1 MPLLPREKI
10 DDVRERSNIV
20 DVVKRYVELKRA
32 GTGSWKGLCPFHAE
46 KTPSFH
52 VHEQRQ
58 FFHCFGCG
66 EKGDVFSFLV
76 KIEQRSFI
84 EVLRDLARQA
94 GVDIP
99 EPTLTP
105 AERKAAEEAESDRE
119 RMLRAVEE
127 ATRFFEQQLAGPAG
141 AAARAYFD
149 KRGISKATAERFR
162 VGYAPAGWDSLQK
175 HLAARQISGELA
187 ERLGLV
193 GANERG
199 RYDFFR
205 DRVMLP
211 VLDRQKRPIGFSS
224 RLLDPDAKER
234 KYVNSPDSP
243 LFHKKENLYGL
254 HTAVDAI
261 RRSGTAILVEGNFDV
276 LTLHEAGIE
285 EAVAPMGTA
294 LTVEQ
299 IKLLARMAK
308 RIVIVFDGDSAGS
321 RAAEKAVPLAVDAGL
336 FFAEA
341 DSDGRVAELPSGV
354 DPDEF
359 VRASG
364 AEAFRALVAQAR
376 PMLDHLIQRA
386 SDDATIPG
394 KANTAKRV
402 ADVLAKVRNPLVR
415 DLYVRDLAAKLSV
428 PVSQVTRMVRESTN
442 QTLRHAEPVA
452 EPAAAE
458 TGAPKRVPQSDE
470 LDALVLLVSQP
481 RLAATEEATKMV
493 ELLRDPGIRDI
504 YAAALETLRAGGRP
518 DVPSWLDR
526 GPADIRDYV
535 SAALMDG
542 RYASLTTDE
551 ESTRTIAALLFKLER
566 LRVDAELMLA
576 KRQHREA
583 LERGDEEE
591 ARAISMREMELIRT
605 KLGLANQSKGMAI

>member
-10 DDVRERSNIV
+10 DDVRDRTNIV
-20 DVVKRYVELKRA
+20 DVVRRYVELKRA
-32 GTGSWKGLCPFHAE
+32 GTGSFKGLCPFHAE

-76 KIEQRSFI
+76 KIEQRSFM
-84 EVLRDLARQA
+84 EVLRELAHQA
-94 GVDIP
+94 GVDLP
-99 EPTLTP
+99 EQTLTP
-105 AERKAAEEAESDRE
+105 AERKAAEENESERE

-127 ATRFFEQQLAGPAG
+127 ATRFFEAQLAGPAG
-141 AAARAYFD
+141 AAARAYLE
-149 KRGISKATAERFR
+149 KRGISKATIERFR
-162 VGYAPAGWDSLQK
+162 VGYAPAGWDAMQK
-175 HLAARQISGELA
+175 HLASRQVGGELA

-193 GANERG
+193 GSNERG

-211 VLDRQKRPIGFSS
+211 VLDRQKRPIGYSS
-224 RLLDPDAKER
+224 RLLDPYAKDR

-254 HTAVDAI
+254 HAAVDAI
-261 RRSGTAILVEGNFDV
+261 RRGGTAILVEGNFDV

-308 RIVIVFDGDSAGS
+308 RIVVVFDGDSAGS

-341 DSDGRVAELPSGV
+341 DSDGRVAEMPAGV

-359 VRASG
+359 VRAQG

-386 SDDATIPG
+386 ADDATIPG
-394 KANTAKRV
+394 KASTAKRV

-415 DLYVRDLAAKLSV
+415 DLYVRDLAAKLAV
-428 PVSQVTRMVRESTN
+428 PVAQIMRMVRE
-442 QTLRHAEPVA
+442 VA
-452 EPAAAE
+452 SHSPRNEAATSVAIAE
-458 TGAPKRVPQSDE
+458 TDPIRRVPQADE
-470 LDALVLLVSQP
+470 LDALALLVAQP
-481 RLAATEEATKMV
+481 KLAAREEAQQIY
-493 ELLRDPGIRDI
+493 ELLRDSGIREI
-504 YAAALETLRAGGRP
+504 YGTALETLRAGGRP
-518 DVPSWLDR
+518 DVPAWLDS

-542 RYASLTTDE
+542 RWASIEAVDDAM
-551 ESTRTIAALLFKLER
+551 RAMRALVLKLER
-566 LRVDAELMLA
+566 LRVDAELALA
-576 KRQHREA
+576 QHQYREA
-583 LERGDEEE
+583 LASGNEEE
-591 ARAISMREMELIRT
+591 SRAISMREMELIRT
-605 KLGLANQSKGMAI
+605 KLGLANQSRGMTT

>member
-10 DDVRERSNIV
+10 DDVRERTNIV

-76 KIEQRSFI
+76 KIEQRSFM
-84 EVLRDLARQA
+84 EVLRDLARQS
-94 GVDIP
+94 GVDLP
-99 EPTLTP
+99 EPTLSP
-105 AERKAAEEAESDRE
+105 AERQAAADAESERE
-119 RMLRAVEE
+119 RMLRAMEE
-127 ATRFFEQQLAGPAG
+127 ATRFYEAQFAGSVG
-141 AAARAYFD
+141 VAARDYLD

-162 VGYAPAGWDSLQK
+162 VGYAPPGWDALQK
-175 HLAARQISGELA
+175 HLAAQNVGAALA

-193 GANERG
+193 GSNERG

-211 VLDRQKRPIGFSS
+211 VLDKQKRPVGFSS
-224 RLLDPDAKER
+224 RLLDPDAKDR

-254 HTAVDAI
+254 HVALDAI

-276 LTLHEAGIE
+276 MALHEAGIE

-299 IKLLARMAK
+299 IRLLSRAAK
-308 RIVIVFDGDSAGS
+308 RIVVIFDGDNAGS
-321 RAAEKAVPLAVDAGL
+321 RAAEKAVPLAVEAGL

-341 DSDGRVAELPSGV
+341 DADGRVAEMPAGM

-359 VRASG
+359 VRAQG
-364 AEAFRALVAQAR
+364 AEAFRAVVAQAR

-394 KANTAKRV
+394 KANTVKRV
-402 ADVLAKVRNPLVR
+402 VDVLARVRNPLVR
-415 DLYVRDLAAKLSV
+415 DLYVRDLAAKLGV
-428 PVSQVTRMVRESTN
+428 PVAQVMRMVRETSN
-442 QTLRHAEPVA
+442 RAPGGAVA
-452 EPAAAE
+452 PETSAPDFAARR
-458 TGAPKRVPQSDE
+458 APQPDE
-470 LDALVLLVSQP
+470 LDALVLLVAHP
-481 RLAATEEATKMV
+481 ELAPSEDALRIL
-493 ELLRDPGIRDI
+493 ELLRDPGIRQI
-504 YAAALETLRAGGRP
+504 YGTALDALRAGSRP
-518 DVPSWLDR
+518 DVPSWLDS
-526 GPADIRDYV
+526 GPPDIREHV
-535 SAALMDG
+535 GAALMDG
-542 RYASLTTDE
+542 RWSALE
-551 ESTRTIAALLFKLER
+551 AADDALRALILKLDR
-566 LRVDAELMLA
+566 LRVDGELALA
-576 KRQHREA
+576 QRQHREA
-583 LERGDEEE
+583 IARGDEEE

-605 KLGLANQSKGMAI
+605 KLGLGNQSKGMTT

>member
-10 DDVRERSNIV
+10 DDVRERTNIV
-20 DVVKRYVELKRA
+20 DVVRRYVELKRA

-76 KIEQRSFI
+76 KIEQRSFVEI
-84 EVLRDLARQA
+84 LRDLARQA

-99 EPTLTP
+99 EPTLSP
-105 AERKAAEEAESDRE
+105 AERQAAQEVQSERE
-119 RMLRAVEE
+119 RMLRVVDE
-127 ATRFFEQQLAGPAG
+127 ATQFFESQLAGPAG
-141 AAARAYFD
+141 ASARAYLD
-149 KRGISKATAERFR
+149 KRGISKATAEAFR
-162 VGYAPAGWDSLQK
+162 VGYAPAGWDALQK
-175 HLAARQISGELA
+175 HLSSRQVAPALA
-187 ERLGLV
+187 EKLGLV
-193 GANERG
+193 GSNERG

-211 VLDRQKRPIGFSS
+211 VLDRQQRPIGFSS

-254 HTAVDAI
+254 HRAVDAI
-261 RRSGTAILVEGNFDV
+261 RRGGTAVIVEGNFDV
-276 LTLHEAGIE
+276 LTLHEAGIQ

-308 RIVIVFDGDSAGS
+308 RIVVVFDGDGAGS
-321 RAAEKAVPLAVDAGL
+321 RAAEKAVPVAVEAGL

-341 DSDGRVAELPSGV
+341 DADGRVAEMPAGV

-359 VRASG
+359 VRAQG
-364 AEAFRALVAQAR
+364 PEAFRNLVAQAR

-386 SDDATIPG
+386 ADDATIPG

-402 ADVLAKVRNPLVR
+402 VEVLAKLRNPLVR
-415 DLYVRDLAAKLSV
+415 DLYVRDLAAKLGV
-428 PVSQVTRMVRESTN
+428 PVSQVLRMVRERSN
-442 QTLRHAEPVA
+442 EFARKQEVAAPLRQEA
-452 EPAAAE
+452 
-458 TGAPKRVPQSDE
+458 VPEIRSLPSEE
-470 LDALVLLVSQP
+470 LDALALLVAHP
-481 RLAATEEATKMV
+481 ELAASPAAQQILD
-493 ELLRDPGIRDI
+493 LLRDPGIREV
-504 YAAALETLRAGGRP
+504 YQTAFAALRAGERP
-518 DVPSWLDR
+518 DVPDWLDR
-526 GPADIRDYV
+526 APAEVREQV

-542 RYASLTTDE
+542 RWEAVEAVDD
-551 ESTRTIAALLFKLER
+551 ALRALVAKLER
-566 LRVDAELMLA
+566 LQVDVALALA

-583 LERGDEEE
+583 IASGNEEE
-591 ARAISMREMELIRT
+591 ARAISMREMELIKA
-605 KLGLANQSKGMAI
+605 KLGLANQSKGVAT

>member
-1 MPLLPREKI
+1 LPLLPREKI
-10 DDVRERSNIV
+10 DDVRERTNIV
-20 DVVKRYVELKRA
+20 DIVKRYVELKRA

-66 EKGDVFSFLV
+66 EKGDVISFLV
-76 KIEQRSFI
+76 KIEQRSFM

-94 GVDIP
+94 GVDLP
-99 EPTLTP
+99 EPTLSP
-105 AERKAAEEAESDRE
+105 AERKAAVEAESERE
-119 RMLRAVEE
+119 KMLRAME
-127 ATRFFEQQLAGPAG
+127 AATAFYERQLAAPSGVD
-141 AAARAYFD
+141 ARAYLS
-149 KRGISKATAERFR
+149 KRGISDAVAARFR

-175 HLAARQISGELA
+175 HLASADVKPEVA

-193 GANERG
+193 GSNERG

-205 DRVMLP
+205 DRIMLP

-254 HTAVDAI
+254 HAGIDAI
-261 RRSGTAILVEGNFDV
+261 RRSGLAILVEGNFDV
-276 LTLHEAGIE
+276 MSLHEAGIE

-308 RIVIVFDGDSAGS
+308 RIVVVFDGDGAGL
-321 RAAEKAVPLAVDAGL
+321 RAADKAVPLAVEAGL

-341 DSDGRVAELPSGV
+341 DADGRVAEMPAGL

-359 VRASG
+359 VRAHG
-364 AEAFRALVAQAR
+364 ADAFRALVEQAR

-402 ADVLAKVRNPLVR
+402 VEVLAKVRNPLVR
-415 DLYVRDLAAKLSV
+415 DLYVRDLAAKLAV
-428 PVSQVTRMVRESTN
+428 PVGQVMRMVREASH
-442 QTLRHAEPVA
+442 QPGRA
-452 EPAAAE
+452 EPATAE
-458 TGAPKRVPQSDE
+458 ANQPKASRSIPSDE
-470 LDALVLLVSQP
+470 LDALVLLVTHPEVANHPSAQSI
-481 RLAATEEATKMV
+481 LD
-493 ELLRDPGIRDI
+493 LLRDPGIKQI
-504 YAAALETLRAGGRP
+504 YAAALDGLRAGGRA
-518 DVPSWLDR
+518 DVPSWLDN
-526 GPADIRDYV
+526 GPAEIREQV

-542 RYASLTTDE
+542 RWAKVEALDE
-551 ESTRTIAALLFKLER
+551 AMRALVLKLER
-566 LRVDAELMLA
+566 LRVDAELALA
-576 KRQHREA
+576 QRQHREA
-583 LERGDEEE
+583 LARGNEEE
-591 ARAISMREMELIRT
+591 ARAISMREMELIKT
-605 KLGLANQSKGMAI
+605 KLGLANQSKGMTT

>member
-10 DDVRERSNIV
+10 DDVRERTNIV

-32 GTGSWKGLCPFHAE
+32 GTGSWKGLCPFHTE

-52 VHEQRQ
+52 VHEPRQ

-76 KIEQRSFI
+76 KIEQRSFM
-84 EVLRDLARQA
+84 EVLRDLARQS

-99 EPTLTP
+99 EPTLSP
-105 AERKAAEEAESDRE
+105 AERQAAAEAESERE
-119 RMLRAVEE
+119 RMLRAMEE
-127 ATRFFEQQLAGPAG
+127 ATRFYETQLAGSAG
-141 AAARAYFD
+141 AAARDYLD
-149 KRGISKATAERFR
+149 KRGISKATSELFR
-162 VGYAPAGWDSLQK
+162 VGYAPPGWDALQK
-175 HLAARQISGELA
+175 RLSSQNVAASLA

-193 GANERG
+193 GSNERG

-211 VLDRQKRPIGFSS
+211 VLDKQKRPVGFSS

-254 HTAVDAI
+254 HAALDAI

-276 LTLHEAGIE
+276 MALHEAGIE

-299 IKLLARMAK
+299 IKLLSRAAK
-308 RIVIVFDGDSAGS
+308 RIVVIFDGDNAGS
-321 RAAEKAVPLAVDAGL
+321 RAAEKAVPLAVEAGL

-341 DSDGRVAELPSGV
+341 DADGRVAEMPAGM

-359 VRASG
+359 VRAQG
-364 AEAFRALVAQAR
+364 ADAFRAIVAQAR

-394 KANTAKRV
+394 KANTVKRV
-402 ADVLAKVRNPLVR
+402 VDVLAKVRNPLVR
-415 DLYVRDLAAKLSV
+415 DLYVRDLAAKLGV
-428 PVSQVTRMVRESTN
+428 PVAQVMRMVRESSH
-442 QTLRHAEPVA
+442 RAPGADSVAPASAAPV
-452 EPAAAE
+452 
-458 TGAPKRVPQSDE
+458 GQDRRAPQPDE
-470 LDALVLLVSQP
+470 LDALVLLVTHP
-481 RLAATEEATKMV
+481 ELAASAEALRILD
-493 ELLRDPGIRDI
+493 LLRDPGIRQI
-504 YAAALETLRAGGRP
+504 YGTALDALRAGGRP
-518 DVPSWLDR
+518 DVPAWLDS
-526 GPADIRDYV
+526 GPPDIREHV
-535 SAALMDG
+535 GAALMDG
-542 RYASLTTDE
+542 RWSALEAADE
-551 ESTRTIAALLFKLER
+551 ALRALVLKLDR
-566 LRVDAELMLA
+566 SRVDAELALA
-576 KRQHREA
+576 QRQHREA
-583 LERGDEEE
+583 LARGDEEE

-605 KLGLANQSKGMAI
+605 KLGLGNQSKGMTT

>member
-1 MPLLPREKI
+1 LLPREKI
-10 DDVRERSNIV
+10 DDVRERTNIV

-76 KIEQRSFI
+76 KIEQRSFM
-84 EVLRDLARQA
+84 EVLRDLARQS
-94 GVDIP
+94 GVDLP
-99 EPTLTP
+99 EPTLSP
-105 AERKAAEEAESDRE
+105 AERQAAADAESERE
-119 RMLRAVEE
+119 RMLRAMEE
-127 ATRFFEQQLAGPAG
+127 ATRFYEAQFAGSVG
-141 AAARAYFD
+141 VAARDYLD

-162 VGYAPAGWDSLQK
+162 VGYAPPGWDALQK
-175 HLAARQISGELA
+175 HLAAQNVGAALA

-193 GANERG
+193 GSNERG

-211 VLDRQKRPIGFSS
+211 VLDKQKRPVGFSS
-224 RLLDPDAKER
+224 RLLDPDAKDR

-254 HTAVDAI
+254 HVALDAI

-276 LTLHEAGIE
+276 MALHEAGIE

-299 IKLLARMAK
+299 IRLLSRAAK
-308 RIVIVFDGDSAGS
+308 RIVVIFDGDNAGS
-321 RAAEKAVPLAVDAGL
+321 RAAEKAVPLAVEAGL

-341 DSDGRVAELPSGV
+341 DADGRVAEMPAGM

-359 VRASG
+359 VRAQG
-364 AEAFRALVAQAR
+364 AEAFRAVVAQAR

-394 KANTAKRV
+394 KANTVKRV
-402 ADVLAKVRNPLVR
+402 VDVLARVRNPLVR
-415 DLYVRDLAAKLSV
+415 DLYVRDLAAKLGV
-428 PVSQVTRMVRESTN
+428 PVAQVMRMVRETSN
-442 QTLRHAEPVA
+442 RAPGGAVA
-452 EPAAAE
+452 PETSAPDFAARR
-458 TGAPKRVPQSDE
+458 APQPDE
-470 LDALVLLVSQP
+470 LDALVLLVAHP
-481 RLAATEEATKMV
+481 ELAPSEDALRIL
-493 ELLRDPGIRDI
+493 ELLRDPGIRQI
-504 YAAALETLRAGGRP
+504 YGTALDALRAGSRP
-518 DVPSWLDR
+518 DVPSWLDS
-526 GPADIRDYV
+526 GPPDIREHV
-535 SAALMDG
+535 GAALMDG
-542 RYASLTTDE
+542 RWSALE
-551 ESTRTIAALLFKLER
+551 AADDALRALILKLDR
-566 LRVDAELMLA
+566 LRVDGELALA
-576 KRQHREA
+576 QRQHREA
-583 LERGDEEE
+583 IARGDEEE

-605 KLGLANQSKGMAI
+605 KLGLGNQSKGMTT

>member
-1 MPLLPREKI
+1 LLPREKI
-10 DDVRERSNIV
+10 DDVRERTNIV

-52 VHEQRQ
+52 VHEPRQ

-76 KIEQRSFI
+76 KIEQRSFM
-84 EVLRDLARQA
+84 EVLRDLARQS

-99 EPTLTP
+99 EPTLSP
-105 AERKAAEEAESDRE
+105 AERQAAAEAESERE
-119 RMLRAVEE
+119 RMLRAMEE
-127 ATRFFEQQLAGPAG
+127 ATRFYETQLAGSAG
-141 AAARAYFD
+141 AAARDYLD
-149 KRGISKATAERFR
+149 KRGISKATSELFR
-162 VGYAPAGWDSLQK
+162 VGYAPPGWDALQK
-175 HLAARQISGELA
+175 RLSSQNVAASLA

-193 GANERG
+193 GSNERG

-211 VLDRQKRPIGFSS
+211 VLDKQKRPVGFSS

-254 HTAVDAI
+254 HAALDAI

-276 LTLHEAGIE
+276 MALHEAGIE

-299 IKLLARMAK
+299 IKLLSRAAK
-308 RIVIVFDGDSAGS
+308 RIVVIFDGDNAGS
-321 RAAEKAVPLAVDAGL
+321 RAAEKAVPLAVEAGL

-341 DSDGRVAELPSGV
+341 DADGRVAEMPAGM

-359 VRASG
+359 VRAQG
-364 AEAFRALVAQAR
+364 ADAFRAIVAQAR

-394 KANTAKRV
+394 KANTVKRV
-402 ADVLAKVRNPLVR
+402 VDVLAKVRNPLVR
-415 DLYVRDLAAKLSV
+415 DLYVRDLAAKLGV
-428 PVSQVTRMVRESTN
+428 PVAQVMRMVRESSH
-442 QTLRHAEPVA
+442 RAPGADSVAPASAAPV
-452 EPAAAE
+452 
-458 TGAPKRVPQSDE
+458 GQDRRAPQPDE
-470 LDALVLLVSQP
+470 LDALVLLVTHP
-481 RLAATEEATKMV
+481 ELAASAEALRILD
-493 ELLRDPGIRDI
+493 LLRDPGIRQI
-504 YAAALETLRAGGRP
+504 YGTALDALRAGGRP
-518 DVPSWLDR
+518 DVPAWLDS
-526 GPADIRDYV
+526 GPPDIREHV
-535 SAALMDG
+535 GAALMDG
-542 RYASLTTDE
+542 RWSALEAADE
-551 ESTRTIAALLFKLER
+551 ALRALVLKLDR
-566 LRVDAELMLA
+566 SRVDAELALA
-576 KRQHREA
+576 QRQHREA
-583 LERGDEEE
+583 LARGDEEE

-605 KLGLANQSKGMAI
+605 KLGLGNQSKGMAT

>member
-1 MPLLPREKI
+1 LPLLPREKI
-10 DDVRERSNIV
+10 DDIRERTNIV
-20 DVVKRYVELKRA
+20 DVVRRYVELKRA

-76 KIEQRSFI
+76 KIEQRPFM

-99 EPTLTP
+99 EPTLTH
-105 AERKAAEEAESDRE
+105 AERKAAEDLESERG
-119 RMLRAVEE
+119 RMLRAMEE
-127 ATRFFEQQLAGPAG
+127 ATRFYEAQLVGTPG
-141 AAARAYFD
+141 AMARAYLE
-149 KRGISKATAERFR
+149 KRGISKATADRFR
-162 VGYAPAGWDSLQK
+162 VGYAPSGWDSLQK
-175 HLAARQISGELA
+175 HLLSQNIDAAVA

-193 GANERG
+193 GSNERG

-205 DRVMLP
+205 DRIMLP

-224 RLLDPDAKER
+224 RLLDPEAKER

-254 HTAVDAI
+254 HNAIDAI
-261 RRSGTAILVEGNFDV
+261 RRCGTAILVEGNFDV
-276 LTLHEAGIE
+276 MSLHEAGIE

-294 LTVEQ
+294 LTIEQ
-299 IKLLARMAK
+299 IRMLARMAK
-308 RIVIVFDGDSAGS
+308 RLVVVFDGDTAGS

-341 DSDGRVAELPSGV
+341 DADGRVAEMPSGV

-359 VRASG
+359 VRSQG
-364 AEAFRALVAQAR
+364 ADAFRALVAQAR

-386 SDDATIPG
+386 ADDATIPG
-394 KANTAKRV
+394 KATTAKRV
-402 ADVLAKVRNPLVR
+402 VDVLAKLRNPLVR
-415 DLYVRDLAAKLSV
+415 DLYIRDLAAKLGV
-428 PVSQVTRMVRESTN
+428 PVAQVMRMVREVAN
-442 QTLRHAEPVA
+442 QASRSESSAIVPSQSVSESATVRR
-452 EPAAAE
+452 
-458 TGAPKRVPQSDE
+458 APQPDE
-470 LDALVLLVSQP
+470 LDALVLLVTHPELSQKP
-481 RLAATEEATKMV
+481 EA
-493 ELLRDPGIRDI
+493 EQILDLLHDPGIRQI
-504 YAAALETLRAGGRP
+504 YGTALETLRTGARP
-518 DVPSWLDR
+518 DVPAWLDS
-526 GPADIRDYV
+526 GPVDIREHV

-542 RYASLTTDE
+542 RWVAIE
-551 ESTRTIAALLFKLER
+551 APIEAMRALVIKLER
-566 LRVDAELMLA
+566 LRVDAELALA
-576 KRQHREA
+576 QRQHREA
-583 LERGDEEE
+583 LARGNEEE

-605 KLGLANQSKGMAI
+605 KLGLANQSKGMAT

>member
-1 MPLLPREKI
+1 M
-10 DDVRERSNIV
+10 
-20 DVVKRYVELKRA
+20 ELKRA
-32 GTGSWKGLCPFHAE
+32 GTGSFKGLCPFHAE

-76 KIEQRSFI
+76 KIEQRSFM
-84 EVLRDLARQA
+84 EVLRDLAHQA

-99 EPTLTP
+99 EHTLTP
-105 AERKAAEEAESDRE
+105 AERKAAEESESERE

-127 ATRFFEQQLAGPAG
+127 ATRFFEAQLAGSAG
-141 AAARAYFD
+141 SAARSYLEN
-149 KRGISKATAERFR
+149 RGISKATVERFR
-162 VGYAPAGWDSLQK
+162 VGYAPAGWDAMQK
-175 HLAARQISGELA
+175 HLASRHVQPDLA
-187 ERLGLV
+187 ELLGLV
-193 GANERG
+193 GSNERG

-254 HTAVDAI
+254 HAAVDAI
-261 RRSGTAILVEGNFDV
+261 RRGGTAVLVEGNFDV

-308 RIVIVFDGDSAGS
+308 RIVVVFDGDSAGS
-321 RAAEKAVPLAVDAGL
+321 RAAEKAVPLAVEAGL

-341 DSDGRVAELPSGV
+341 DSDGRVAELPTGL

-359 VRASG
+359 VRAKG
-364 AEAFRALVAQAR
+364 ADAFRSLVAQAR

-386 SDDATIPG
+386 ADDATIPG
-394 KANTAKRV
+394 KASTAKRV
-402 ADVLAKVRNPLVR
+402 AEVLAKVKNPLVR

-428 PVSQVTRMVRESTN
+428 PVAQVMRMVREAAS
-442 QTLRHAEPVA
+442 QAPRRDAA
-452 EPAAAE
+452 EPAPPAE
-458 TGAPKRVPQSDE
+458 AMPAQRRPQADE
-470 LDALVLLVSQP
+470 LDAVVLLATQP
-481 RLAATEEATKMV
+481 KLASSEEAQRV
-493 ELLRDPGIRDI
+493 FELLRDPGIREI
-504 YAAALETLRAGGRP
+504 YGIALETLRAGGRA
-518 DVPSWLDR
+518 DVPAWLDG
-526 GPADIRDYV
+526 GPADIRDQV
-535 SAALMDG
+535 SVALMDG
-542 RYASLTTDE
+542 RWSSIETLDE
-551 ESTRTIAALLFKLER
+551 AMRALRALILKLER
-566 LRVDAELMLA
+566 LRVDAELA
-576 KRQHREA
+576 VAQRQHREA
-583 LERGDEEE
+583 LARGNEEE

-605 KLGLANQSKGMAI
+605 KLGLANQSKGMTT

>member
-1 MPLLPREKI
+1 LPLLPREKI
-10 DDVRERSNIV
+10 DDVRERTNIV
-20 DVVKRYVELKRA
+20 DVVRRYVELKRA

-76 KIEQRSFI
+76 KIEQRSFM
-84 EVLRDLARQA
+84 EVLRDLAHQA

-99 EPTLTP
+99 EQTLTP
-105 AERKAAEEAESDRE
+105 AERKAAEENESERE
-119 RMLRAVEE
+119 RMLRAMEE
-127 ATRFFEQQLAGPAG
+127 ATRFFEAQLAGPAG
-141 AAARAYFD
+141 VAARGYLE

-162 VGYAPAGWDSLQK
+162 LGYAPPAWDAMQK
-175 HLAARQISGELA
+175 HLVSRQVQDELA
-187 ERLGLV
+187 QRLGLV
-193 GANERG
+193 GSNERG

-211 VLDRQKRPIGFSS
+211 VLDRQKRPIGYSS
-224 RLLDPDAKER
+224 RLLDPDAKDR

-308 RIVIVFDGDSAGS
+308 RIVVVFDGDSAGS

-341 DSDGRVAELPSGV
+341 DSDGRVAEMPSGV

-359 VRASG
+359 VRAQG
-364 AEAFRALVAQAR
+364 ADAFRALVSQAR

-386 SDDATIPG
+386 ADDATIPG
-394 KANTAKRV
+394 KASTAKRV

-415 DLYVRDLAAKLSV
+415 DLYVRDLAAKLAV
-428 PVSQVTRMVRESTN
+428 PVAQVMRMVREATSHTPR
-442 QTLRHAEPVA
+442 TETVA
-452 EPAAAE
+452 GVVAVE
-458 TGAPKRVPQSDE
+458 TGPERRAPQADE
-470 LDALVLLVSQP
+470 LDALALLVAQP
-481 RLAATEEATKMV
+481 KLATCPEAQQIYD
-493 ELLRDPGIRDI
+493 LLRDSGIREI
-504 YAAALETLRAGGRP
+504 YGNALAALRAGGRA
-518 DVPSWLDR
+518 DVPAWLDS
-526 GPADIRDYV
+526 GPTDIRDQV

-542 RYASLTTDE
+542 RWTAVEAVDDAM
-551 ESTRTIAALLFKLER
+551 RAMRALVIKLDR
-566 LRVDAELMLA
+566 LRVDNELALA
-576 KRQHREA
+576 QRQYREA
-583 LERGDEEE
+583 LARGNEEE

-605 KLGLANQSKGMAI
+605 KLGLANQNKGMTT

>member
-1 MPLLPREKI
+1 LPREKI
-10 DDVRERSNIV
+10 DDVRERTNIV

-76 KIEQRSFI
+76 KIEQRSFM
-84 EVLRDLARQA
+84 EVMRDLAHQA

-99 EPTLTP
+99 EHTLSP
-105 AERKAAEEAESDRE
+105 AERKAAEENESERE
-119 RMLRAVEE
+119 RMLRTMEE
-127 ATRFFEQQLAGPAG
+127 ATRFFEVQLVGPAG
-141 AAARAYFD
+141 AAARAYLE

-162 VGYAPAGWDSLQK
+162 LGYAPPGWDSMQK
-175 HLAARQISGELA
+175 HLASHQVQAELA

-193 GANERG
+193 GSNERG

-211 VLDRQKRPIGFSS
+211 VLDRQKRPLGYSS
-224 RLLDPDAKER
+224 RLLDPDAKDR

-254 HTAVDAI
+254 HAAVDAI
-261 RRSGTAILVEGNFDV
+261 RRGGTAILVEGNFDV

-308 RIVIVFDGDSAGS
+308 RIVVVFDGDSAGS

-341 DSDGRVAELPSGV
+341 DSDGRVAEMPVGV

-359 VRASG
+359 VRAQG

-386 SDDATIPG
+386 ADDATIPG
-394 KANTAKRV
+394 KASTAKRV

-415 DLYVRDLAAKLSV
+415 DLYARDLAAKLSV
-428 PVSQVTRMVRESTN
+428 PVAQVMRMVREATS
-442 QTLRHAEPVA
+442 HAPRME
-452 EPAAAE
+452 AAAPE
-458 TGAPKRVPQSDE
+458 TTSAAEASSMRRAPQPDE
-470 LDALVLLVSQP
+470 LDALALLVAQP
-481 RLAATEEATKMV
+481 KLATSPEV
-493 ELLRDPGIRDI
+493 QQIYDLLRDPGIREI
-504 YAAALETLRAGGRP
+504 YGNALAALRAGGRA
-518 DVPSWLDR
+518 DVPAWLDS
-526 GPADIRDYV
+526 GPTDIRDQV

-542 RYASLTTDE
+542 RW
-551 ESTRTIAALLFKLER
+551 AAIEAVGDAVRAMRALVVKLER
-566 LRVDAELMLA
+566 LRVDSELALA
-576 KRQHREA
+576 QRQYREA
-583 LERGDEEE
+583 LARGNEEE

-605 KLGLANQSKGMAI
+605 KLGLANQSKGMTT